1 VAYEHVVVDEAQDL
15 SPTDVVVLKGALTRR
30 QSMTLAGDTAQKL
43 VFDNGFTDWKDL
55 IGDLGITGLEIEPL
69 RISYRSTR
77 EVMTFAQE
85 VLGPLAP
92 EVEPIATRTGADV
105 EQFVFGTTGEAIA
118 FIGESLRSLVLRERR
133 ASVAVI
139 ARYAAQANM
148 YYEGLKNAEV
158 SALRRVYGKEFSFA
172 PGIDVVDVAQ
182 IKGLEYDY
190 IVLIEVNENTYPQ
203 THEARHL
210 LHIASTRAVYQLW
223 ATSVGKPSL
232 LLPASEV

>member
-1 VAYEHVVVDEAQDL
+1 MDDGSCRGKFDEHDDALLLRLTQLKQGSLQISGSRTVAYEHVVVDEAQDL
-15 SPTDVVVLKGALTRR
+15 SPTDVVVLKGALTKR

-55 IGDLGITGLEIEPL
+55 IADLGITGLEIEPL

-77 EVMTFAQE
+77 EVMSFAQE

-92 EVEPIATRTGADV
+92 DEEPIATRSGADV
-105 EQFVFGTTGEAIA
+105 EQFAFGTTGEAIA

-139 ARYAAQANM
+139 ARYSAQANM

-158 SALRRVYGKEFSFA
+158 SALRRVHGKDSPLPQVLMLLTSPKSRVWSTITSFWS
-172 PGIDVVDVAQ
+172 GQ
-182 IKGLEYDY
+182 RK
-190 IVLIEVNENTYPQ
+190 
-203 THEARHL
+203 HL
-210 LHIASTRAVYQLW
+210 S
-223 ATSVGKPSL
+223 G
-232 LLPASEV
+232 E